1 MPQSVAIVGAG
12 MVGLATAWHLQEL
25 GLHVTVYERHH
36 VAAGSSWGNAGW
48 LTPALTAPLPEPAVL
63 RYGVRAVVSSSS
75 PVYVPLRPD
84 PRLIRFLTGFARHS
98 TERHWGRGMRAYAP
112 MNRRA
117 LEAFDE
123 LTDNGVAATTRPADP
138 FLAAFRTPEER
149 AALVDELEH
158 IQAVGQ
164 AVKFD
169 LLTGHEARGI
179 EPALSSEVGAVVRL
193 YDQRYIDPP
202 AFVGELARAVVDRG
216 GRIVEGVSVSGVRPG
231 NGGAYLTTRED
242 IDGTNRYDAVVLAN
256 GAWIGH
262 LGRQFGVRQPVQA
275 GRGYSFSVGGDHLPS
290 TPVYLPVQRVACTP
304 LHGPDGMRLRVAG
317 MMEFRAPDAALDQR
331 RVHAIV
337 DAARPM
343 LDGVDLDDRRD
354 EWVGSRPCTA
364 DGLPLIGG
372 TRAPGVYVAG
382 GHGMW
387 GIALGPLTGKL
398 LAQQIATGV
407 TPPELVAFD
416 PLR

>member
-1 MPQSVAIVGAG
+1 
-12 MVGLATAWHLQEL
+12 MVGLATAWHLQEH
-25 GLHVTVYERHH
+25 GIHVTVHERHH

-63 RYGVRAVVSSSS
+63 RYGVRAVVSPSS

-84 PRLIRFLTGFARHS
+84 PRLLRFLTGFARHS

-117 LEAFDE
+117 HDAFDE

-138 FLAAFRTPEER
+138 FLAAFRTPDER

-158 IQAVGQ
+158 IQDAGQ
-164 AVKFD
+164 AVKYD
-169 LLTGHEARGI
+169 LLTGPEARAI
-179 EPALSSEVGAVVRL
+179 EPALSSAVGAVIRL
-193 YDQRYIDPP
+193 HDQRYINPP
-202 AFVGELARAVVDRG
+202 AFVGELARAIVDRE
-216 GRIVEGVSVSGVRPG
+216 GRIVEGASVSGVRHG
-231 NGGAYLTTRED
+231 NGGAYLTTRD
-242 IDGTNRYDAVVLAN
+242 DVDGTNRYDAVVLAN

-275 GRGYSFSVGGDHLPS
+275 GRGYSFSVDGEHLPS
-290 TPVYLPVQRVACTP
+290 TPVYFPAQRVACTP
-304 LHGPDGMRLRVAG
+304 LHGPDGTRLRVAG

-331 RVHAIV
+331 RIDAIV
-337 DAARPM
+337 NAARP
-343 LDGVDLDDRRD
+343 LLNGVDLDDRRD

-387 GIALGPLTGKL
+387 GMALGPLTGKL
-398 LAQQIATGV
+398 LAHQIATGV

>member
-1 MPQSVAIVGAG
+1 
-12 MVGLATAWHLQEL
+12 MVGLATAWHLQEH
-25 GLHVTVYERHH
+25 GIHVTVYERHH

-63 RYGVRAVVSSSS
+63 RYGVRAVVSPSS

-84 PRLIRFLTGFARHS
+84 PRLLRFLTGFARHS
-98 TERHWGRGMRAYAP
+98 TERHWRRGMRAYAP

-117 LEAFDE
+117 LDAFDQ

-149 AALVDELEH
+149 AALIDELEH
-158 IQAVGQ
+158 IQDAGQ
-164 AVKFD
+164 AVKYD

-179 EPALSSEVGAVVRL
+179 EPALSSAVGAVIRL
-193 YDQRYIDPP
+193 YDQRYINPP
-202 AFVGELARAVVDRG
+202 AFVGELARAVMDRG
-216 GRIVEGVSVSGVRPG
+216 GRIVEGASVSGVRPD

-275 GRGYSFSVGGDHLPS
+275 GRGYSFSVDGERLPS
-290 TPVYLPVQRVACTP
+290 TPVYFPAQRVACTP
-304 LHGPDGMRLRVAG
+304 LHGPNGTRLRVAG

-331 RVHAIV
+331 RIDAIV
-337 DAARPM
+337 NAARP
-343 LDGVDLDDRRD
+343 LLNGVDLDDRRD

-398 LAQQIATGV
+398 LAHRIATGV

>member
-1 MPQSVAIVGAG
+1 MPQSVAIIGAG
-12 MVGLATAWHLQEL
+12 MVGLATAWHLQE
-25 GLHVTVYERHH
+25 HDIRVTVYERDH
-36 VAAGSSWGNAGW
+36 VGAGSTWGNAGW

-63 RYGVRAVVSSSS
+63 RYGVRAVVSPSS

-84 PRLIRFLTGFARHS
+84 PRLLRFLTGFARHS

-117 LEAFDE
+117 LDAFDE

-138 FLAAFRTPEER
+138 FLAAFRTPDER

-158 IQAVGQ
+158 IQDAGQ
-164 AVKFD
+164 AVKYD
-169 LLTGHEARGI
+169 LLTGSEARAI
-179 EPALSSEVGAVVRL
+179 EPALSSAVGAVIRL
-193 YDQRYIDPP
+193 HDQRYINPP
-202 AFVGELARAVVDRG
+202 DFVGELARAVVDRG
-216 GRIVEGVSVSGVRPG
+216 GRIVEGASVSDVRPG
-231 NGGAYLTTRED
+231 NGGAYVTTRED
-242 IDGTNRYDAVVLAN
+242 VDGTNRYDAVVLAN
-256 GAWIGH
+256 GARIGR
-262 LGRQFGVRQPVQA
+262 LARQFGVRQPVQA
-275 GRGYSFSVGGDHLPS
+275 GRGYSFSVDGEHLPS
-290 TPVYLPVQRVACTP
+290 TPVYFPAQRVACTP
-304 LHGPDGMRLRVAG
+304 LHGPDGTRLRVAG
-317 MMEFRAPDAALDQR
+317 MMEFRAPDAALDPR
-331 RVHAIV
+331 RIDAIV
-337 DAARPM
+337 NAARP
-343 LDGVDLDDRRD
+343 LLNGVDLDDRRD

-398 LAQQIATGV
+398 LAHQIATGV
-407 TPPELVAFD
+407 APPELVAFD